1 MTALL
6 LPFLLFFLMNHRH
19 LFLLLLLLLPSLNI
33 NPRPFLFCLPLR
45 SPGLTL
51 HVAHEFCT
59 VADNMCTTA
68 TFRIISCRRNDHNHN
83 YNTISRRKQQ
93 QQQTLNLAL
102 SNSDLRSS
110 NWPFICVRSSSKV
123 AFNIMRALH
132 GFGET
137 LGLAPASAP
146 SQSSHQPPTN
156 LLPLLLVTT

>member
-51 HVAHEFCT
+51 HVALEVCT

-68 TFRIISCRRNDHNHN
+68 AFTIVSFRRNDHNNN
-83 YNTISRRKQQ
+83 YNTICRGKQQ
-93 QQQTLNLAL
+93 KQTLHLAL

-146 SQSSHQPPTN
+146 SQSLHQPPTN